1 MNTDMLEIKTVHQ
14 CNCRLGGKT
23 LCPQAC
29 IIRMDGSG
37 ETPDE
42 AEKVRF
48 GFYSILLIEHENG
61 EKTCCGCNKYDFSD
75 ATMVFLPPER
85 PFTMDDGC
93 AFPEKGWLIAF
104 QKELFCNTRTYN
116 ELEKYSFFSYDCKE
130 ALHLSL
136 REKNKI
142 LECIHLMDEELR
154 HPADCHS
161 EILLVRCIELI
172 LDYCTRYYERQ
183 FITREDKNES
193 LVKKMDAFLDEFIGS
208 GKLERRIYPTP
219 ALCAAELGLSEEY
232 FSDMLKFH
240 TGKTLREYF
249 DLKLIALSQ
258 KMLLERNASP
268 EHVAKHLGFRN
279 IDCFNL
285 VFKKI
290 TGVAPG
296 EYLLSRN

>member
-1 MNTDMLEIKTVHQ
+1 MLEIKTVHQ

-23 LCPQAC
+23 LYPQAC
-29 IIRMDGSG
+29 IIRMEGDRTPES
-37 ETPDE
+37 ET
-42 AEKVRF
+42 EKVRF
-48 GFYSILLIEHENG
+48 GFYTILLIEHENG
-61 EKTCCGCNKYDFSD
+61 EKACCGCNRKYDFSD
-75 ATMVFLPPER
+75 ATMVFLSPER
-85 PFTMDDGC
+85 PFGMDGGRP
-93 AFPEKGWLIAF
+93 FPEKGWLIAF
-104 QKELFCNTRTYN
+104 QKELFCSAGAYA
-116 ELEKYSFFSYDCKE
+116 ELEKYSFFNYSCEE
-130 ALHLSL
+130 ALHLSI
-136 REKNKI
+136 REKNRI
-142 LECIHLMDEELR
+142 IECINLMDEELR
-154 HPADCHS
+154 RPADCHS
-161 EILLVRCIELI
+161 ATLLVRCIELI

-183 FITREDKNES
+183 FITREDKNDC
-193 LVKKMDAFLDEFIGS
+193 LVRKMDAFLDKFIGS

-249 DLKLIALSQ
+249 DLKLITLSQ

>member
-1 MNTDMLEIKTVHQ
+1 MLEIKTVHQ

-23 LCPQAC
+23 LYPQAC
-29 IIRMDGSG
+29 IIRMEGSRTPES
-37 ETPDE
+37 ET
-42 AEKVRF
+42 EKVRF
-48 GFYSILLIEHENG
+48 GFYTILLIEHENG
-61 EKTCCGCNKYDFSD
+61 EKTCCGCNRKYDFSD
-75 ATMVFLPPER
+75 ATMVFLSPER
-85 PFTMDDGC
+85 PFGMDGGRP
-93 AFPEKGWLIAF
+93 FPEKGWLIAF
-104 QKELFCNTRTYN
+104 QKELFCSAGAYA
-116 ELEKYSFFSYDCKE
+116 ELEKYSFFNYSCEE
-130 ALHLSL
+130 ALHLSI

-142 LECIHLMDEELR
+142 IECINLMDEELR
-154 HPADCHS
+154 RPADCHS
-161 EILLVRCIELI
+161 ATLLVRCIELI

-183 FITREDKNES
+183 FITREDKNDC
-193 LVKKMDAFLDEFIGS
+193 LVRKMDAFLDKFIGS

>member
-1 MNTDMLEIKTVHQ
+1 MLEIKTVHQ

-23 LCPQAC
+23 LYPQAC
-29 IIRMDGSG
+29 IIRMEGGRTPES
-37 ETPDE
+37 ET
-42 AEKVRF
+42 EKVRF
-48 GFYSILLIEHENG
+48 GFYTILLIEHENG
-61 EKTCCGCNKYDFSD
+61 EKACCGCNRKYDFSD
-75 ATMVFLPPER
+75 ATMVFLSPER
-85 PFTMDDGC
+85 PFGMDGGRP
-93 AFPEKGWLIAF
+93 FPEKGWLIAF
-104 QKELFCNTRTYN
+104 QKELFCNAGAYA
-116 ELEKYSFFSYDCKE
+116 ELEKYSFFNYSCEE
-130 ALHLSL
+130 ALHLSI
-136 REKNKI
+136 REKNRI
-142 LECIHLMDEELR
+142 IECINLMDEELR
-154 HPADCHS
+154 CPADCHS
-161 EILLVRCIELI
+161 ATLLVRCIELI

-183 FITREDKNES
+183 FITREGKNDC
-193 LVKKMDAFLDEFIGS
+193 LVRKMDAFLDEFIGS

-249 DLKLIALSQ
+249 DLKLISLSQ

-279 IDCFNL
+279 IDYFNL

>member
-1 MNTDMLEIKTVHQ
+1 MLEIKTVHQ
-14 CNCRLGGKT
+14 CNCRLGGKR

-29 IIRMDGSG
+29 IIRLDGDRTPES
-37 ETPDE
+37 ET
-42 AEKVRF
+42 EKVRF
-48 GFYSILLIEHENG
+48 GFYTILLIEHENG
-61 EKTCCGCNKYDFSD
+61 EKACCGCGKYDFSD

-85 PFTMDDGC
+85 PFCMDGGRP
-93 AFPEKGWLIAF
+93 FPGKGWLVAF
-104 QKELFCNTRTYN
+104 QKDLFSSAGAYA
-116 ELEKYSFFSYDCKE
+116 ELEKYSFFGYNREE
-130 ALHLSL
+130 ALHLSI
-136 REKNKI
+136 REKDKI
-142 LECIHLMDEELR
+142 IECINLMDEELH

-161 EILLVRCIELI
+161 ATLLVRCIGLI

-183 FITREDKNES
+183 FITREDRDDS
-193 LVKKMDAFLDEFIGS
+193 LVKKTDAFLDEFVSS

-249 DLKLIALSQ
+249 DLKLIALSK

>member
-1 MNTDMLEIKTVHQ
+1 MLEIKTVHQ

-23 LCPQAC
+23 LYPQAC
-29 IIRMDGSG
+29 IIRMEGGRTPES
-37 ETPDE
+37 ET
-42 AEKVRF
+42 EKVRF
-48 GFYSILLIEHENG
+48 GFYTILLIEHENG
-61 EKTCCGCNKYDFSD
+61 EKTCCGCNRKYDFSD
-75 ATMVFLPPER
+75 ATMVFLSPER
-85 PFTMDDGC
+85 PFGMDGGRP
-93 AFPEKGWLIAF
+93 FPEKGWLIAF
-104 QKELFCNTRTYN
+104 QKELFCSAGAYA
-116 ELEKYSFFSYDCKE
+116 ELEKYSFFNYSCEE
-130 ALHLSL
+130 ALHLSI
-136 REKNKI
+136 REKNRI
-142 LECIHLMDEELR
+142 IECINLMDEELR
-154 HPADCHS
+154 CPADCHS
-161 EILLVRCIELI
+161 ATLLARCIELI

-183 FITREDKNES
+183 FITREDKNDC
-193 LVKKMDAFLDEFIGS
+193 LVRKMDAFLDEFIGS

>member
-1 MNTDMLEIKTVHQ
+1 MLEIKTVHQ

-23 LCPQAC
+23 LYPQAC
-29 IIRMDGSG
+29 IIRMEGDRTPES
-37 ETPDE
+37 ET
-42 AEKVRF
+42 EKVRF
-48 GFYSILLIEHENG
+48 GFYTILLIEHENG
-61 EKTCCGCNKYDFSD
+61 EKACCGCNRKYDFSD
-75 ATMVFLPPER
+75 ATMVFLSPER
-85 PFTMDDGC
+85 PFGMDGGRP
-93 AFPEKGWLIAF
+93 FPEKGWLIAF
-104 QKELFCNTRTYN
+104 QKELFCSAGAYA
-116 ELEKYSFFSYDCKE
+116 ELEKYSFFNYSCEE
-130 ALHLSL
+130 ALHLSI
-136 REKNKI
+136 REKNRI
-142 LECIHLMDEELR
+142 IECINLMDEELR
-154 HPADCHS
+154 CPADCHS
-161 EILLVRCIELI
+161 ATLLARCIELI

-183 FITREDKNES
+183 FITREDKNDC
-193 LVKKMDAFLDEFIGS
+193 LVRKMDAFLDEFIGS

>member
-1 MNTDMLEIKTVHQ
+1 MLEIKTVHQ

-23 LCPQAC
+23 LYPQAC
-29 IIRMDGSG
+29 IIRMEGGRTPES
-37 ETPDE
+37 ET
-42 AEKVRF
+42 EKVRF
-48 GFYSILLIEHENG
+48 GFYTILLIEHENG
-61 EKTCCGCNKYDFSD
+61 EKACCGCNRKYDFSD
-75 ATMVFLPPER
+75 ATMVFLSPER
-85 PFTMDDGC
+85 PFGMDGGRP
-93 AFPEKGWLIAF
+93 FPEKGWLIAF
-104 QKELFCNTRTYN
+104 QKELFCSAGAYA
-116 ELEKYSFFSYDCKE
+116 ELEKYSFFNYSCEE
-130 ALHLSL
+130 ALHLSI
-136 REKNKI
+136 REKNRI
-142 LECIHLMDEELR
+142 IECINLMDEELR
-154 HPADCHS
+154 CPADCHS
-161 EILLVRCIELI
+161 ATLLARCIELI

-183 FITREDKNES
+183 FITREDKNDC
-193 LVKKMDAFLDEFIGS
+193 LVRKMDAFLDEFIGS